1 MTIRN
6 QDYTKVF
13 TGKMVNIVITDDKSG
28 SPVVVLEIQDME
40 EGNFLLTDNP
50 KLNEKDMRDG
60 KIMRSIT
67 GRDIL
72 FQGTIV
78 EALPAEVTSLIDFS
92 TGEGSIVLTSVENS
106 TNDPIIITLTIKA
119 GDLLMAAMNENE
131 IQITAYCSR
140 AGDVIPYA
148 ITQPEEA

>member
-13 TGKMVNIVITDDKSG
+13 TGKMVNILITDDKSG
-28 SPVVVLEIQDME
+28 SPVVVLEIKDME
-40 EGNFLLTDNP
+40 EGNFLLTDTP

-78 EALPAEVTSLIDFS
+78 EALPEEVTSITDFS

-106 TNDPIIITLTIKA
+106 TNDPISITLTIKA

-148 ITQPEEA
+148 ITQPEA

>member
-40 EGNFLLTDNP
+40 EENFLLTDTP

-78 EALPAEVTSLIDFS
+78 EALPEEVTSLIDFS

-148 ITQPEEA
+148 ITQPEA

>member
-28 SPVVVLEIQDME
+28 SPVVVLEIKDME
-40 EGNFLLTDNP
+40 EGNFLLTDTP

-78 EALPAEVTSLIDFS
+78 EALPEEVTSITDFS

-148 ITQPEEA
+148 ITQPEV

>member
-40 EGNFLLTDNP
+40 EGNFLLTDTP

-67 GRDIL
+67 GRDTL

-78 EALPAEVTSLIDFS
+78 EALPEEVTSITDFS

-148 ITQPEEA
+148 ITQPEVT